1 MSAWG
6 IGVWENDVA
15 DDVILMFDDLCEA
28 DSSAQEALQGVLA
41 HPPYGWGIQDD
52 DAAQI
57 LSIAALAL
65 QHGLLDSAVRDR
77 AIATIESG
85 AAMET
90 WTESDPKDIAARTAL
105 LERFIALHQ
114 RGSASP
120 EEFTSVTRPETAS
133 LE

>member
-6 IGVWENDVA
+6 VGVWENDAA
-15 DDVILMFDDLCEA
+15 DDVVLMFEDLCEA
-28 DSSAQEALQGVLA
+28 GGSAQEALRRVLA
-41 HPPYGWGIQDD
+41 RPPYGWGIRDD
-52 DAAQI
+52 DAVQI
-57 LSIAALAL
+57 LAIAALAL
-65 QHGLLDSAVRDR
+65 QHGVLDPAVRDQ

-90 WTESDPKDIAARTAL
+90 WTESDPKNVAARLEL
-105 LERFIALHQ
+105 LERFTALLQ

-120 EEFTSVTRPETAS
+120 EEFTSVTRPETAR